1 MFKTKIMKRLGLII
15 YLLFFVFN
23 SSAQILNQIGNS
35 IKTSTE
41 TNATDYN
48 RTRSNKEHNLNYNT
62 TKSPE
67 EENEEKSSD
76 ENNNSL
82 DSNLQFIFNSKIV
95 FKADFYSDNEF
106 VESKNMNYT
115 YSDSIFM
122 FDSNQGLIINDYRK
136 NKMIIVDQDAKNAV
150 STPML
155 SPELMKLTISSGM
168 MSLKYINTGKTK
180 QIGGYLC
187 SEYML
192 KDENGKQLSL
202 WLTKENPFQNQ
213 NELIKLNTEIF
224 FMNLGAISPDPS
236 LVTLGIDQ
244 LNENG
249 QFESSIYFES
259 FSNEEYI
266 LNLNGYEFSSY

>member
-1 MFKTKIMKRLGLII
+1 MKRLGLII